1 MAEGTIDAYNL
12 GKNGV
17 VVDKSLVHAEDGEL
31 SKAQNAIH
39 DKHGSDGGICNREG
53 LVKNHS
59 VAAAGS
65 ILGFIGAPLGPGP
78 GTTTDDQTT
87 YYVANNNGTWY
98 TSTDSF
104 ATTTAVSTLAAH
116 KSGTLTAMLDGRLY
130 YVSTAE
136 TVRVFDG
143 VKDSLFFDP
152 HSTFPTVSA
161 IFAVN
166 GTLYAGVVDGSS
178 NSYVIELD
186 PVGRGTQIG
195 LALSNN
201 YGISSIIYH
210 QNDLFVGA
218 VKAASE
224 FRVYRIRLTPATST
238 TAWTQDFESS
248 GITGAT
254 EVGMASFKGL
264 LYVGHNSSGGSKG
277 RVLERSTAA
286 VYTARDTGVSNGSD
300 VTSLRVFKDKIYA
313 AWAEYNATPDDVI
326 RSSSDGTTWATV
338 HTLPIGFDAGE
349 FYSSG
354 NKLILVFDGDF
365 VTPGSYSV
373 DGVTWTNFATTGI
386 ALRETLGVFKASGT
400 GPAFGATSSFIVLQ
414 GGTALQILNA
424 AGTIVTLTMPTGVTL
439 DASRPP
445 RFAVFDRFIIV
456 ANTPS
461 QPITVD
467 ADGIVRV
474 LTPMPPNRAIE
485 IDDDGGA
492 GALTGT
498 YKALQTFLIL
508 DEAGNIIAESD
519 FSPVMETAF
528 TASADTLNV
537 EALNISPD
545 NITASQIYRTTTGG
559 DTYFPWITV
568 DGNVLTQSVSDDQTD
583 AAIGLV
589 AAPVLGTAPRLSLVS
604 TWRGRVWGVDRA
616 DVDHVRYTEAGQM
629 WAWPR
634 DNDILI
640 GREGSDARGITAIM
654 ARRDALAF
662 GRRDSIN
669 QVTGTNDENF
679 RSVVLTEN
687 CGVESQETV
696 CIYKDTAYF
705 LWKDGVY
712 TWDQG
717 GIKCISDT
725 KVRSWFV
732 TDTYFNRARF
742 PYSWA
747 CVDPVRNK
755 YCLFLTAAGDS
766 SENRWV
772 EYDMDEGTW
781 WGPHKTGAFTP
792 VSAGVSYSSADRA
805 LRLVGSSNGFLWK
818 DQTTRTDDTATAID
832 FDVDTKRHDGGT
844 PKIDKVWRDMTVS
857 LVPQTGGLLT
867 INPSVGELD
876 AAASSQALQAEL
888 SEASYTIG
896 RLGLGK
902 AAKLNF
908 RHTVAGRL
916 VQILGY
922 EIDFH
927 EAGQR

>member
-53 LVKNHS
+53 LLKNHT

-78 GTTTDDQTT
+78 AVGTEDTKT
-87 YYVANNNGTWY
+87 YYLSNAAGSWHKSTNGMS
-98 TSTDSF
+98 TS
-104 ATTTAVSTLAAH
+104 ATTTVLAAV
-116 KSGTLTAMLDGRLY
+116 KASIPAATLNGRLY

-143 VKDSLFFDP
+143 VQDSLFFTP
-152 HSTFPTVSA
+152 PTFAPTLNGIYVA
-161 IFAVN
+161 D
-166 GTLYAGVVDGSS
+166 GTLYAGIR
-178 NSYVIELD
+178 NSTTSGYIVELD
-186 PVGRGTQIG
+186 EDGRMTQIG
-195 LALSNN
+195 AAFASN
-201 YGISSIIYH
+201 YLPSLLIFH
-210 QNDLFVGA
+210 QNDLFVLA
-218 VKAASE
+218 VKAASQA
-224 FRVYRIRLTPATST
+224 VVLRIRRDAATST
-238 TAWTQDFESS
+238 TAWTVDYTT
-248 GITGAT
+248 TGFTSVSA
-254 EVGMASFKGL
+254 GALASYRGL
-264 LYVGHNSSGGSKG
+264 LYLGVQPAVGDTAI
-277 RVLERSTAA
+277 VYERSTAA
-286 VYTARDTGVSNGSD
+286 VYTARDTATGAASD
-300 VTSLRVFKDKIYA
+300 VTGLVVFKDVLYA
-313 AWAEYNATPDDVI
+313 AFGHYSGAGTANVI
-326 RSSSDGTTWATV
+326 RKTTDGTTWSTAATLG
-338 HTLPIGFDAGE
+338 TEDDLGAFNLA
-349 FYSSG
+349 G
-354 NKLILVFDGDF
+354 NKLFVLVAGTTVAGYSSTNGTTWVAFA
-365 VTPGSYSV
+365 VT
-373 DGVTWTNFATTGI
+373 VTAAEEAF
-386 ALRETLGVFKASGT
+386 GVFAASGD
-400 GPAFGATSSFIVLQ
+400 GPSFGATSSFIVLQ
-414 GGTALQILNA
+414 GGTSLQILNA
-424 AGTIVTLTMPTGVTL
+424 AGTLVTLTMPTGITL

-445 RFAVFDRFIIV
+445 RFAVFDRFIIM

-461 QPITVD
+461 RPVTID
-467 ADGIVRV
+467 AEGIVRV
-474 LTPMPPNRAIE
+474 LSPLPPTKMIE
-485 IDDDGGA
+485 LDDDGGA

-498 YKALQTFLIL
+498 YKALQTFLIE
-508 DEAGNIIAESD
+508 DAAGNIIAESD

-528 TASADTLNV
+528 TASADTLDA

-545 NITASQIYRTTTGG
+545 NITASQIYRTVTAGS
-559 DTYFPWITV
+559 TYFPWIRV
-568 DGNVLTQSVSDDQTD
+568 DGNTLTQSVSDDQTD

-589 AAPVLGTAPRLSLVS
+589 AAPVLGTAPRLSLVA

-616 DVDHVRYTEAGQM
+616 DVDHARYTEAGQM
-629 WAWPR
+629 WSWPR

-640 GREGSDARGITAIM
+640 GREGADARGITAIM
-654 ARRDALAF
+654 ARRDALGF

-669 QVTGTNDENF
+669 QVTGTQDNNF

-696 CIYKDTAYF
+696 CIYKDVAYF

-712 TWDQG
+712 TWDSN

-732 TDTYFNRARF
+732 TDTYFNRTRF
-742 PYSWA
+742 PFAWA

-766 SENRWV
+766 AENRWV

-792 VSAGVSYSSADRA
+792 ISAGVSYTSADRA
-805 LRLVGSSNGFLWK
+805 LRLVGSSSGFLWK
-818 DQTTRTDDTATAID
+818 DQSTRTDDTATAID
-832 FDVDTKRHDGGT
+832 MDVDTKRHDGGT
-844 PKIDKVWRDMTVS
+844 PKIDKVWRDMTLS

-876 AAASSQALQAEL
+876 ATASSQSLQAEL
-888 SEASYTIG
+888 GEGSYTIG
-896 RLGLGK
+896 RLGIGK
-902 AAKLNF
+902 SAKLNF
-908 RHTVAGRL
+908 RHAVAGRL